1 MTIIDFNLLPGKVE
15 ELRNVFIKHRIL
27 ERSFEIKGCW
37 KLAMVSPQ
45 DRDDFVQVLGFWE
58 NEAAYQ
64 EWLDNPERSL
74 GTEDMLPL
82 LKTDWDKGAPGRIM
96 NVLLNEPKDVEA
108 WSKPA
113 QAGEMKGKK

>member
-1 MTIIDFNLLPGKVE
+1 MIMTIIDFNLQPGRAADLKE
-15 ELRNVFIKHRIL
+15 VFKKHRIL

-37 KLAMVSPQ
+37 KLAMITPV

-58 NEAAYQ
+58 NESAYQ

-82 LKTDWDKGAPGRIM
+82 LKTDWDRNAPGRIM

-108 WSKPA
+108 WSNPA
-113 QAGEMKGKK
+113 WRG

>member
-1 MTIIDFNLLPGKVE
+1 MIMTIIDFNLLPGKAE
-15 ELRNVFIKHRIL
+15 ELKDVFIKHRIFD
-27 ERSFEIKGCW
+27 RSFEIEGCY
-37 KLAMVSPQ
+37 KLAMICPV

-58 NEAAYQ
+58 DQSAYQ

-82 LKTDWDKGAPGRIM
+82 LNTDWDKNAPGRIM
-96 NVLLNEPKDVEA
+96 NVLLNEPKNVDA

-113 QAGEMKGKK
+113 